1 MTAFGPKRTF
11 AVSTGGCVAAPLTC
25 RHVSAWRLILGH
37 LAVCKRWDYGPTT
50 FAGWAVRKPVAVL
63 VVLIGAIGSA
73 LAQKPPT
80 ESVTVTGEKTREAV
94 DKFVKSVRTPTR
106 ITGKTARWKTPL
118 CPYVIGVQPKA
129 VAYIKQR
136 LKEVAADVGAPF
148 NIRENCQPNMQVI
161 FNQKPDALMQDVKVK
176 RPWILGYYD
185 NGEERD
191 HLAVFDHPIK
201 AWYRTATRDVR
212 GQLEIDKMEIVRKP
226 KRING
231 SKLNDGL
238 QSELYG
244 VLIVANP
251 DQLAGRSPEAVADYI
266 AMLALAQVQV
276 RDTCQNLLSITNLLA
291 KDCADVPVELTIND
305 LGYLRGIYSAQLGL
319 VAHLQRHDIAN
330 GMEQVLEGK

>member
-1 MTAFGPKRTF
+1 MNK
-11 AVSTGGCVAAPLTC
+11 AVIVLT
-25 RHVSAWRLILGH
+25 VGIL
-37 LAVCKRWDYGPTT
+37 
-50 FAGWAVRKPVAVL
+50 FAGA
-63 VVLIGAIGSA
+63 A

-80 ESVTVTGEKTREAV
+80 ESVTVTGAKGREAV
-94 DKFVKSVRTPTR
+94 DRFVKSVRTPTR
-106 ITGKTARWKTPL
+106 VTGKTARWRTPI

-136 LKEVAADVGAPF
+136 LKEVAAEVGAPF
-148 NIRENCQPNMQVI
+148 SSRENCQPNMQVI

-176 RPWILGYYD
+176 LPWVLGYYD
-185 NGEERD
+185 NSEERD

-251 DQLAGRSPEAVADYI
+251 DLLAGRPPEAVADYI

-276 RDTCQNLLSITNLLA
+276 RDTCQNLFSITNLLA
-291 KDCADVPVELTIND
+291 KNCANAPGELTIND
-305 LGYLRGIYSAQLGL
+305 LGYLRGIYSAQPGL
-319 VAHLQRHDIAN
+319 VAHLQRNEIAN
-330 GMEQVLEGK
+330 GMEQMLEGR